1 MNNAGAVE
9 LVARALE
16 RATSEVPS
24 NGTIETVL
32 GWDSLGHVKIL
43 LLLEV
48 ELGRLLTSA
57 EIAAIR
63 SISDIDQV
71 IGKAA
76 TR

>member
-24 NGTIETVL
+24 NGTIETVP